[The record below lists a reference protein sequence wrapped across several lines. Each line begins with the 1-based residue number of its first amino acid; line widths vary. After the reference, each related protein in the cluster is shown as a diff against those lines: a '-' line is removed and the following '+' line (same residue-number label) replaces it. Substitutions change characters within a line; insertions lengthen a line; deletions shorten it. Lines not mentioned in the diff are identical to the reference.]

1 MKEHESFLVD
11 AFDLHVHSYPD
22 LVARTVNDLELATQ
36 AASAGMGGFVLKS
49 HYAPTAERAW
59 LVSQLAPGIQAIGA
73 IVLNH
78 FVGGLNAAAVE
89 VFARSGGRV
98 VFMPTTDAMNE
109 SRVLENWDS
118 AKQLPPYLA
127 FKQDLEARG
136 RLMPPISL
144 LDGNGA
150 LSAATHAVLEVIR
163 EFDLVLATGHVSPNE
178 VKAVVIAAHSMGI
191 SRILVTHPESP
202 SINLSVADQVLLARN
217 GASFERCRAYV
228 TGPEMLER
236 TIAAVIATGVSR
248 NIASSDLGAL
258 GHPLPCAG
266 LQAFGEA
273 LCADGRLS
281 VRDVRSMLTSN
292 PAGIVN

>member
-1 MKEHESFLVD
+1 MKEHDSLL
-11 AFDLHVHSYPD
+11 AGALDLHVHSYPD

-36 AASAGMGGFVLKS
+36 ASSAGMAGFVLKS

-59 LVSQLAPGIQAIGA
+59 LVSQLAPDIQAIGA

-109 SRVLENWDS
+109 SKVLQNWDPD
-118 AKQLPPYLA
+118 KKLPPYLV
-127 FKQDLEARG
+127 FKRDLAARG

-163 EFDLVLATGHVSPNE
+163 EFDLVLATGHVSPKE
-178 VKAVVIAAHSMGI
+178 IKAVVIAAHNMGI
-191 SRILVTHPESP
+191 RRIIVTHPESP
-202 SINLSVADQVLLARN
+202 SIDLSVEDQILLTRK
-217 GASFERCRAYV
+217 GASFERCSAYV
-228 TGPEMLER
+228 TGPEILER
-236 TIAAVIATGVSR
+236 TIAAVIATGVSS
-248 NIASSDLGAL
+248 NIASSDLGVL

-266 LQAFGEA
+266 LQAFAEA